1 MKMKT
6 NKDLLGSVLKT
17 TQMGQ
22 IGIRCVSKKAVSEE
36 MKQALHSQLREY
48 DMIEQEAQQIAQMR
62 GWVLPEPNSGAR
74 AMSEMMIR
82 ARMNGKRADSKIAA
96 MMIQGNT
103 KGVIKGLKNMHA
115 FPNKDSRVEAL
126 AQKLLDRENENIK
139 QMEPFL

>member
-1 MKMKT
+1 
-6 NKDLLGSVLKT
+6 
-17 TQMGQ
+17 
-22 IGIRCVSKKAVSEE
+22 
-36 MKQALHSQLREY
+36 
-48 DMIEQEAQQIAQMR
+48 
-62 GWVLPEPNSGAR
+62 
-74 AMSEMMIR
+74 MSDMMIR